1 MSASP
6 KTSQAPSIKPDSPSS
21 PTPPVSEIVNK
32 KVTIQ
37 AALDRV
43 QAAAAELRRKREAAN
58 VQEAKRNRRNAIA
71 KVLESDGEDDQA
83 MESEAADGSSGEAL
97 NLSAMTLSNNAPTS
111 VGDEEEWKKRLTR
124 SDERIKELLARRA
137 EGRPPLPFTIYPA
150 QKIQITYGDLFAA
163 WVDSQWLAVQDIE
176 SAEDNFPKL
185 ASDPAALFKRVNINA
200 RIDYA
205 INDVREAVYRVLAHQ
220 ITADEF
226 NGIEEMLSYHEET
239 GFRSSAAR
247 IATYIR
253 VKRAENFFKGA
264 YAGRANEDFMGGD
277 SEAYNKL
284 AQEINDFLARQ
295 IPANDQVWDATMLLH
310 LAKHA
315 MTEAEILQPTQLAH
329 ISRTRHQEVIVRLAL
344 LLACEQNRNQQVA
357 RNLLTNILARPD
369 MLTSPIPINNR
380 EVVDT
385 VLRRV
390 MNRFKRDD
398 RADRDM
404 LIAAKSAMNSNV
416 KPYSVSAA
424 PEIVPLP
431 ATVRNEDL
439 VRTKCYQVSRGP
451 PAKYL
456 SIRNI
461 KGTNKTT
468 GKDYDFEAVVLHHNY
483 TDDMGVQKERT
494 ETVGNVSCLIP
505 LIEAAHKL
513 LGYAKYKFEE
523 PQEGYDIVG

>member
-6 KTSQAPSIKPDSPSS
+6 KTSQAPSTKPDSPSS
-21 PTPPVSEIVNK
+21 PTPPVSETVNK
-32 KVTIQ
+32 KINVQ

-43 QAAAAELRRKREAAN
+43 HAAAAELRRKREAAS
-58 VQEAKRNRRNAIA
+58 VQEAKRNRRNAVA

-83 MESEAADGSSGEAL
+83 MESEVADGSSGEAL
-97 NLSAMTLSNNAPTS
+97 NLAAMTLSNNAPTS

-137 EGRPPLPFTIYPA
+137 EGRQPLPFTVYPA
-150 QKIQITYGDLFAA
+150 QKIRITYGDLFAA

-176 SAEDNFPKL
+176 SAEDRL
-185 ASDPAALFKRVNINA
+185 LVSDPAALFKRVNIGA

-220 ITADEF
+220 ITTDEF
-226 NGIEEMLSYHEET
+226 NWIEEMLFYHEET

-247 IATYIR
+247 IATSIR

-277 SEAYNKL
+277 SEAYNKF

-295 IPANDQVWDATMLLH
+295 IPANDQVWDVAMLLC

-329 ISRTRHQEVIVRLAL
+329 ISRARHQEVTVRLAL
-344 LLACEQNRNQQVA
+344 LLACEQNRNLQIA
-357 RNLLTNILARPD
+357 RNLLANILARPD
-369 MLTSPIPINNR
+369 MLTNPIPIGNQ
-380 EVVDT
+380 EAVDI

-390 MNRFKRDD
+390 MNRLKRDD

-416 KPYSVSAA
+416 KPYSVSEA

-468 GKDYDFEAVVLHHNY
+468 GKDYNFEAVVLHHNY
-483 TDDMGVQKERT
+483 MDDGVQNERT
-494 ETVGNVSCLIP
+494 ETVGNASCLIP

-513 LGYAKYKFEE
+513 LGYANYKFQE
-523 PQEGYDIVG
+523 PQEGCDVVG